1 LHGGFLL
8 DVLFERGWLE
18 PGVRYLKPELEK
30 MLQACEDF
38 ASETTAMKELMD
50 LLGHEV
56 FHFSY

>member
-1 LHGGFLL
+1 M
-8 DVLFERGWLE
+8 LFERGWLE

-38 ASETTAMKELMD
+38 ASETTAMKELMN